1 MKAVCVCIY
10 IYRCT
15 HTRTHAHT
23 LKRGSVGSVAGNGDW
38 AKLVFVRENQNLFL
52 DKALVVAFQ
61 VARDKG

>member
-15 HTRTHAHT
+15 HARTHAHT

-52 DKALVVAFQ
+52 DKALVLAFQ

>member
-1 MKAVCVCIY
+1 M
-10 IYRCT
+10 
-15 HTRTHAHT
+15 HTRAHTRAHT

>member
-1 MKAVCVCIY
+1 MILL
-10 IYRCT
+10 RCKVLART
-15 HTRTHAHT
+15 HAHTHAHT